1 MSTLVVGKRIK
12 VEKLYDKSVTLS
24 STTEV
29 YNNKVKIIAL
39 GVDVDN
45 PHLKVGQTLL
55 LMNDSGYDQGG
66 STYITENQILEII
79 GES

>member
-45 PHLKVGQTLL
+45 PYLKVGQTLL
-55 LMNDSGYDQGG
+55 LMNDSGYDQDG